1 MLRIEQ
7 AGPKEWS
14 VFYEDEDPIKIFLA
28 PSSITNKFFIVTKFI
43 ERVAEH
49 HGEEFSQ
56 WFVQFLKD
64 CQDDKKRPQTVVD
77 NVQTIKNYVDS
88 YIDESGL
95 DYSQFV
101 DLSKAKK
108 SSILFL
114 ADEIKIIMKL
124 SCYLKVYAIIF
135 NSETKTLGQRLH
147 KDVYNLFAGDII
159 KTDVVKKIFDVV
171 KTKTFRYNLTDKF
184 MWEYIKN
191 VQGKDIGS
199 HVIEIFNFIMNYILV
214 LCEENKNPITYF
226 VGVIDESVKW
236 FLRSVYKSSIVY
248 DDTISTED
256 IQGINVDNLKTYSY
270 NDTLGRL
277 KDIAYKKAHLILYK
291 VNAIKTDTDI
301 DDQTIEFNQRAKEIQ
316 FVSPLT
322 ETIVYPILSR
332 ITDIPYHHLK
342 TLSPEH
348 STIISIYIQD
358 LFHKIFSS
366 EYKNMVSL
374 MNYFPKKNP
383 SVSTTYKIKSIHD
396 YVSIQQNTRNFF
408 GYTTMILPHTMLCH
422 FIGRASRVDFCD
434 LLTGKELGGIPLSK
448 IESDMILFF
457 TRYFSGELDPQIQQM
472 TKLVNADF

>member
-1 MLRIEQ
+1 
-7 AGPKEWS
+7 
-14 VFYEDEDPIKIFLA
+14 
-28 PSSITNKFFIVTKFI
+28 
-43 ERVAEH
+43 
-49 HGEEFSQ
+49 
-56 WFVQFLKD
+56 
-64 CQDDKKRPQTVVD
+64 
-77 NVQTIKNYVDS
+77 
-88 YIDESGL
+88 
-95 DYSQFV
+95 
-101 DLSKAKK
+101 
-108 SSILFL
+108 
-114 ADEIKIIMKL
+114 
-124 SCYLKVYAIIF
+124 
-135 NSETKTLGQRLH
+135 
-147 KDVYNLFAGDII
+147 
-159 KTDVVKKIFDVV
+159 
-171 KTKTFRYNLTDKF
+171 
-184 MWEYIKN
+184 
-191 VQGKDIGS
+191 
-199 HVIEIFNFIMNYILV
+199 
-214 LCEENKNPITYF
+214 
-226 VGVIDESVKW
+226 
-236 FLRSVYKSSIVY
+236 LRSVYKSSIVY

-358 LFHKIFSS
+358 LFRKVFSS